1 MPLRRGARSRK
12 MPSRITSRAV
22 LKSSTHS
29 QPLLTSPR
37 SAVAAKSLAVNKL
50 LLVGRKLKRFFPT
63 LGTFVAK
70 VSMYNTHP
78 YGPFFNIFNKKRF
91 KSSPISRFFKSYI
104 RPGQE
109 KLLGAGK
116 GTRRLMQ
123 HAKWARHVHSLC
135 LDRSLLYVMGHDCLL
150 APQSLC
156 QTDWREGLQRGLQR
170 CSRMQRLKRHDP
182 TA

>member
-22 LKSSTHS
+22 LKSSTRS

-70 VSMYNTHP
+70 VSMYNTDTDSYH
-78 YGPFFNIFNKKRF
+78 YFQT
-91 KSSPISRFFKSYI
+91 SSHESGEGGGKEE
-104 RPGQE
+104 GAQE
-109 KLLGAGK
+109 RWVACG
-116 GTRRLMQ
+116 
-123 HAKWARHVHSLC
+123 
-135 LDRSLLYVMGHDCLL
+135 
-150 APQSLC
+150 
-156 QTDWREGLQRGLQR
+156 
-170 CSRMQRLKRHDP
+170 
-182 TA
+182 